1 MAGIDHVGIGSDF
14 DGVDDL
20 PAGIDDVSSFPVVF
34 AELIK
39 RGWTDAD
46 LKKLAGGNVL
56 RVMRQAETV
65 SERLQKVRP
74 ASTKTIQE
82 LDGRP

>member
-1 MAGIDHVGIGSDF
+1 VAGIDHVGIGSDF

-20 PAGIDDVSSFPVVF
+20 PTGLDDVSSFPVLF
-34 AELIK
+34 AELSR

-65 SERLQKVRP
+65 SERLQKARP
-74 ASTKTIQE
+74 ASTKSIQE